1 MTQKHIIN
9 LQPSEAVVAKMAATI
24 YAAFIQGGMVTRE
37 NENSFI
43 EIAGN
48 AAIKLAEYVDSRVKS
63 EDEVARSSD
72 GMPRL

>member
-1 MTQKHIIN
+1 MTQKHYIM

-24 YAAFIQGGMVTRE
+24 YAAFVQSGAVKRE
-37 NENSFI
+37 NEDEYI

-48 AAIKLAEYVDSRVKS
+48 TAIKLAEYVDKHVKS
-63 EDEVARSSD
+63 EEEVARSSD